1 MHFNE
6 ETVNKMR
13 YYVGID
19 LGGTNI
25 KAGVVDEEYRILGR
39 GKKKT
44 AVPRPAEEI
53 MDAMAACADQAV
65 KDAGLSWADIEAVGV
80 GVPGTANE
88 KTGVVEYANN
98 LYFENVP
105 MRDYLSQ
112 KLGKSVCIT
121 NDANAAALGEVLA
134 GAAKGARDAVVV
146 TLGTGVGGGIIID
159 GKLFSGFN
167 YGGAELGH
175 MGIQPGGRECT
186 CGRRGCLEAYASATG
201 LVKTTK
207 EVMDQH
213 PDSLMW
219 ELYRNNGE
227 RVSGRTAFQAAAQGD
242 RAGQLAVDIYV
253 SQLGYGLASIVNI
266 LAPQILVIG
275 GGVSHEGENLLKPLI
290 KEILPQLYVR
300 DPQKQTRIV
309 LATLGNDAGLIGAAF
324 LSRQ

>member
-1 MHFNE
+1 M
-6 ETVNKMR
+6 K

-25 KAGVVDEEYRILGR
+25 KAGVVDEEYHILGR

-44 AVPRPAEEI
+44 SVPRPAEEI
-53 MDAMAACADQAV
+53 MDAMAECAEEAV
-65 KDAGLSWADIEAVGV
+65 KDAGLGWDDIEAVGV

-98 LYFENVP
+98 LYFKDVP
-105 MRDYLSQ
+105 MRDYLSE
-112 KLGKSVCIT
+112 KLGKNVYIT

-134 GAAKGARDAVVV
+134 GAAKGASDAVAI

-175 MGIQPGGRECT
+175 MGIVVGGRECT
-186 CGRRGCLEAYASATG
+186 CGRRGCLETYASATG

-207 EVMDQH
+207 EVMDQN

-219 ELYRNNGE
+219 EEFHKNGDH
-227 RVSGRTAFQAAAQGD
+227 VSGRTAFLAAGRGD
-242 RAGQLAVDIYV
+242 KAGQQVVDTYV
-253 SQLGYGLASIVNI
+253 AQLGYGLASIINI
-266 LAPQILVIG
+266 LAPEIMVIG
-275 GGVSHEGENLLKPLI
+275 GGVSHEGENLLKPLVA
-290 KEILPQLYVR
+290 EMLPQLYVR
-300 DPQKQTRIV
+300 DPAKQTRIV

-324 LSRQ
+324 LGKQESL